1 MRSRFPHALAI
12 LPDGSQ
18 ADLRERCVGN
28 AVKACDTKLLR
39 HPDARLLRILQR
51 AEGDHIIAA
60 KERIRRFAGFRMR
73 EQLFRKGIAAF
84 TGERAMAHEPIIRRK
99 PIFSSAR
106 V

>member
-1 MRSRFPHALAI
+1 MPSKPAI
-12 LPDGSQ
+12 QSSCGTRMP
-18 ADLRERCVGN
+18 V
-28 AVKACDTKLLR
+28 
-39 HPDARLLRILQR
+39 LLRILQR

-99 PIFSSAR
+99 PSSSSAR